1 MIVQFKMNGPIQYC
15 IIINYQ
21 NLLIY
26 AEIREKRKREFI
38 TLCTNSEDRVGRGV
52 VTADIQLHK
61 PLGNIFSGT
70 PQSVRNVHR
79 KLLH

>member
-15 IIINYQ
+15 IINCQ

-26 AEIREKRKREFI
+26 AEIREKRKRGFI
-38 TLCTNSEDRVGRGV
+38 TLYTNSEDGVGWGV

-70 PQSVRNVHR
+70 P
-79 KLLH
+79 